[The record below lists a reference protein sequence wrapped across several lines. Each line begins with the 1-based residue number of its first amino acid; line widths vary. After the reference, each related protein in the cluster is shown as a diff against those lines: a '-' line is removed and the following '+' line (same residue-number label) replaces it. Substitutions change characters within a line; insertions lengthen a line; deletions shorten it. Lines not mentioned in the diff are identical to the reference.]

1 MFATKIRRSWVVWY
15 VLFIALNLVLGLLL
29 LVLTSRE
36 FSLPDITLLTFAATT
51 TVIFTLAST
60 NYHEYESKQNMQLL
74 RWLFAT
80 RLSTKLQYFIVTVF
94 ATLLVSSALRA
105 ILPQVKYVA
114 CVDASLNFSVWII
127 IVASLYYVVH
137 ITGKKRV

>member
-1 MFATKIRRSWVVWY
+1 MFATKIRKSWVVWY
-15 VLFIALNLVLGLLL
+15 IMFITLNLVLGLLL

-36 FSLPDITLLTFAATT
+36 FSLPDITILTFAATT
-51 TVIFTLAST
+51 TVVFTLAST

-80 RLSTKLQYFIVTVF
+80 RLSTRLQYFIVTVF

-105 ILPQVKYVA
+105 ILSQVKYIA
-114 CVDASLNFSVWII
+114 CVDVTLNFSVWIMT
-127 IVASLYYVVH
+127 IVALYYVVY
-137 ITGKKRV
+137 ITGRKRV